1 MTKVQDD
8 AFLNPYKERLTD
20 IDAQNMYV
28 PKAGFWEQV
37 GAGFGEGIDYTSIAL
52 LSDLGMK
59 ARRSMNPLD
68 AIEETDWNEQHPYWQ
83 DDIDWEP
90 DLTLEVAR
98 NIYFERNESA
108 NYEKLSERGGGGGMV
123 ARGMGLFAGAML
135 DPVNLIAAPAS
146 MYIKAGLLGKMAM
159 AGAANFVAEGALQ
172 TIAYNTQ
179 RERGEDYGIGDAALN
194 LGFAAAVGAAFP
206 VGGNVI
212 GRLFRASK
220 AGKMNGVI
228 PEDNPSIKRDKYD
241 STTNQNVKFQS
252 GQSGQSL
259 IARIDNTNFNDVN
272 TVNVATNGRVA
283 KEGTVT
289 VTNNKNGTVSV
300 TGSNEDLLKVL
311 PALSQRLDGFDNIVI
326 KSKEGVEIS
335 TTAKDI
341 QTAQQT
347 LQKVAPEVKA
357 ELDQDIS
364 LQTREIEVGD
374 KRYEIEIDEAG
385 DVTGVVYTIKKNG
398 KRGAKK
404 KPKEAENII
413 KAHQKNQQTKTT
425 QASEKAQTNN
435 RQTDTAGRT
444 TVDEKLNNKKH
455 YNTTN
460 QADATTG
467 GRSADFR
474 DNHSSPET
482 ATKAITAEQVTSRRT
497 MFEAGYIVDDE
508 NNLIDLL
515 ETSLDDLPFDLRV
528 KVARAMDLKT
538 SQLKVKV
545 TARGQKTRDMIEEF
559 QRQNKLRQDDQTA
572 LEEYVMC
579 MRGAGSI

>member
-1 MTKVQDD
+1 MTKVKDD

-37 GAGFGEGIDYTSIAL
+37 GAGFGEGLDFTSIAL

-59 ARRSMNPLD
+59 SRRSTNPLD
-68 AIEETDWNEQHPYWQ
+68 VIDEMDWNEQHPYWQ

-108 NYEKLSERGGGGGMV
+108 NYEKLTERGGGGGMV
-123 ARGMGLFAGAML
+123 SRGLGLFAGAML

-146 MYIKAGLLGKMAM
+146 MYLKAGLLGKMAL
-159 AGAANFVAEGALQ
+159 AGATNFIAEGALQ

-179 RERGEDYGIGDAALN
+179 RERGEQYGIGDAALN

-206 VGGNVI
+206 LGGNVI

-220 AGKMNGVI
+220 AGKFDGVR
-228 PEDNPSIKRDKYD
+228 PEDNPTIKYDKYD
-241 STTNQNVKFQS
+241 TETNQTVKFQS

-259 IARIDNTNFNDVN
+259 IARIDNTNFNDVD
-272 TVNVATNGRVA
+272 TVNVATNGRVV

-326 KSKEGVEIS
+326 KSKEGIEVS
-335 TTAKDI
+335 TTAADI

-347 LQKVAPEVKA
+347 LQDVLPDVKA

-385 DVTGVVYTIKKNG
+385 DVTGVVYNIKKNG
-398 KRGAKK
+398 KRGAQK

-425 QASEKAQTNN
+425 QASERAQTKN

-444 TVDEKLNNKKH
+444 KVDEKLDNKKH
-455 YNTTN
+455 YKTTN

-474 DNHSSPET
+474 DNHSNPET
-482 ATKAITAEQVTSRRT
+482 ATKALTAEQVTSRRT
-497 MFEAGYIVDDE
+497 MFNAGYIVDDE

-515 ETSLDDLPFDLRV
+515 ETSLDDLPFALKD
-528 KVARAMDLKT
+528 KVARAMGVKV
-538 SQLKVKV
+538 SELKVNV
-545 TARGQKTRDMIEEF
+545 TSRGQKTRDLIEEF
-559 QRQNKLRQDDQTA
+559 QRQNKLRQDNQTA

-579 MRGAGSI
+579 MRRVGSL